1 MNVKNV
7 KEIILEFGKLMLAQL
22 VLCCVIAVN
31 YRAIAQA
38 DYLITGISAGSTAIV
53 SFFIV
58 KEISKTSKHPIAAW
72 TGFIIGSILGDF
84 AGIFISKLMLGA

>member
-1 MNVKNV
+1 MTINEI
-7 KEIILEFGKLMLAQL
+7 KEGLIEGGKLMLAQL
-22 VLCCVIAVN
+22 VLCCIIAVN

-38 DYLITGISAGSTAIV
+38 DYLVTGLSAGTSAVV

-58 KEISKTSKHPIAAW
+58 KEISKKSKYPIFAW

-84 AGIFISKLMLGA
+84 AGIFLSKLMLGA

>member
-1 MNVKNV
+1 MTTNEV
-7 KEIILEFGKLMLAQL
+7 KEGIIESGKLMFAQL
-22 VLCCVIAVN
+22 VLCCIIAVN

-38 DYLITGISAGSTAIV
+38 DYPITGISAGASAIV

-58 KEISKTSKHPIAAW
+58 KEISKKSKYPFFAW

-84 AGIFISKLMLGA
+84 AGIFLSKLMLGS